1 MSRLHTMTDIIQKIV
16 AMDKVE
22 NHRRRQNKRW
32 LIALGAWLCRF
43 IQVWENSTNNNNN
56 TEAIIILSKSA
67 AICSPSTNAWGEFVS
82 AQCVCVVSPVAA
94 GVGRRRRGSL
104 RRPCSWSAD
113 VGRPG
118 HPMRRRL
125 LATAR
130 RSSARSWDRPVAAS
144 CTLGGSA
151 GTHKHRDVNMT
162 PYEKMCAEFYNFR
175 LFTTET
181 PKVLW

>member
-16 AMDKVE
+16 AMDKVK

-82 AQCVCVVSPVAA
+82 AQCVCVWSHQWQQAWVEEDVALCDVHA
-94 GVGRRRRGSL
+94 
-104 RRPCSWSAD
+104 AD
-113 VGRPG
+113 Q
-118 HPMRRRL
+118 L
-125 LATAR
+125 T
-130 RSSARSWDRPVAAS
+130 
-144 CTLGGSA
+144 
-151 GTHKHRDVNMT
+151 
-162 PYEKMCAEFYNFR
+162 
-175 LFTTET
+175 
-181 PKVLW
+181 